1 MESMKRFVVSYFKKN
16 DDNSNKLITSEEIR
30 AVNRAEADIKAK
42 VNKPDGTDSYMVKD
56 ITSSY

>member
-1 MESMKRFVVSYFKKN
+1 MKRFVVSYFKKN

-30 AVNRAEADIKAK
+30 AVNKSEADIKAK